1 MLAPEPP
8 TLTTVFPGD
17 HPPAPWRMEAQRT
30 RIRTMP
36 ETTTVTEAKARL
48 SELVA
53 AVANTQ
59 DHIDITRN
67 GEPAAVLMSYTELA
81 ALRET
86 IAILSDPAAV
96 ADIQQAKADIA
107 AGSTVAVEEL
117 RTAML
122 VRRPATA

>member
-1 MLAPEPP
+1 MR
-8 TLTTVFPGD
+8 TT
-17 HPPAPWRMEAQRT
+17 
-30 RIRTMP
+30 P

-53 AVANTQ
+53 AVAHTQ
-59 DHIDITRN
+59 DHIDIT
-67 GEPAAVLMSYTELA
+67 TELV